1 MVIKMSWKDNIFG
14 VQSFKNLIGRGFA
27 SPKWKEKQNKKV
39 FDIDGKHP
47 LFRERFKYV
56 K

>member
-1 MVIKMSWKDNIFG
+1 MSWKDNVFK
-14 VQSFKNLIGRGFA
+14 VQSFKNLIGRGFTI
-27 SPKWKEKQNKKV
+27 PKRKEKQNKSV

-47 LFRERFKYV
+47 LFRERFKYI